1 MPSRN
6 GNISFPV
13 HRLYCRFSFL
23 FPFLRVEIG
32 GKYSTAAAS
41 QRVDS
46 RAQQNS
52 RENIRSV
59 KEVGTLGSSLEY
71 GEGKKECRIKTLY
84 IPMKNRSGL
93 SGRQDGDCFMG
104 TYSASTGSSCAPNIC
119 SWLWVCVCERAA
131 KVSAV
136 VGERYLHH
144 PWVSSSVWKTAQA
157 GAEKS
162 RKARKNYVRVDRK

>member
-13 HRLYCRFSFL
+13 HRLYCRFPFL

-104 TYSASTGSSCAPNIC
+104 TRYPQDPAVPQTSARDFECVYVKGRRRFQLSSARGTFTIHGSP
-119 SWLWVCVCERAA
+119 LL
-131 KVSAV
+131 
-136 VGERYLHH
+136 RYEKRLRLVLKKAGRHG
-144 PWVSSSVWKTAQA
+144 KTT
-157 GAEKS
+157 
-162 RKARKNYVRVDRK
+162 